1 MEGEAF
7 TRVFCMESGLYT
19 SMIYPRSSIFSIY
32 RETLSKLN
40 FETHNRDTHLHWGNS
55 ALIVVHRV
63 GALHGRREHR
73 GAVDGDGAV
82 DVLGAG
88 HLDLQQESHI
98 LLTSRLLVD
107 LKPESKTRKAEM
119 ERAANESDR
128 AQMGAFKAP
137 HSPGSPERP
146 WRTSRRPRADLRC
159 SLETF
164 SSSNKRSTG

>member
-1 MEGEAF
+1 MSTARKQI
-7 TRVFCMESGLYT
+7 TFCRLLHISKT
-19 SMIYPRSSIFSIY
+19 SKVASSKF
-32 RETLSKLN
+32 RNHK
-40 FETHNRDTHLHWGNS
+40 RDTHLHRGNS

-88 HLDLQQESHI
+88 NLDLQESHI

-128 AQMGAFKAP
+128 AQMGTFKAP

-146 WRTSRRPRADLRC
+146 WRTSRWPRSDLRC
-159 SLETF
+159 CWGTF
-164 SSSNKRSTG
+164 SSLDKRSTG